1 MGLCYLY
8 GIEQKNLLDDFSFWT
23 VEVPIYSSNR
33 PVNYAIANEMYG
45 SQQKPEPFTSKEVE
59 EWMSVHNMTWH
70 ESPDRKT
77 MMKVPSVLHG
87 NIPHNGGVNSIKRE
101 GIDNYNSNDNVVWSN
116 KNAQQTVPISS
127 ESDNNKF
134 DNF

>member
-1 MGLCYLY
+1 
-8 GIEQKNLLDDFSFWT
+8 
-23 VEVPIYSSNR
+23 
-33 PVNYAIANEMYG
+33 
-45 SQQKPEPFTSKEVE
+45 
-59 EWMSVHNMTWH
+59 
-70 ESPDRKT
+70 

-127 ESDNNKF
+127 ESDYNKL
-134 DNF
+134 DNI